1 MNIIERM
8 NKEIRRRVKI
18 IDSLLSEN
26 NAMKIINDTEINEKQ
41 SLRSPRRF
49 YKCQYAIGKCPR
61 GGIINLTQFLGH
73 YSR

>member
-1 MNIIERM
+1 
-8 NKEIRRRVKI
+8 
-18 IDSLLSEN
+18 
-26 NAMKIINDTEINEKQ
+26 MKIINDTEINEKQ

-73 YSR
+73 YHRLVSEGERPGKTQAHSEEDP